1 MKDVGFKTIDIIP
14 ADTVLD
20 FIGQVQKTKRTEDG
34 GIGEERMDGSIALR
48 GQVVFTLG
56 RSVKIRG
63 MSVKFKGTVS
73 TNASGI
79 ALQTPL
85 LPKLKQALFG
95 GKTTLPVGEHVVPFL
110 LEIPNIYP
118 ASIAL
123 KRASIEYRVEV
134 SVAIGLQ
141 KKSITASH
149 PIELRRHLLRC
160 KEMAPLVETQILEDT
175 IPAKFHYAIDAPQ
188 IVCREQGVI
197 PVAVKYLCFASQKPV
212 RTIRTQIRQ
221 IELHSSSASGGARNR
236 IIPGS
241 NGRPHRRYVKRTVP
255 ALLHTVTEA
264 QEKST
269 WKHPLVLRHELQP
282 LLTPTL
288 HAPLISIYHELEI
301 TFQFEHQFEDIKARI
316 PIVVASIPST
326 KDSNLSSNAFAF
338 QLAAGSRMPQ
348 YHFEMDQARLHDS
361 CISVVVE
368 KPARVRE
375 VNPVYDAESL
385 QPDIHC
391 RSLLGEPRLPV
402 TSSSIN
408 LLQHSAADDD
418 DDDDDPYNQQ
428 HSSRSSNNNSY
439 NAKDSI
445 GRSIRKFA
453 SANELSSILHD
464 DGDDDQHNDD
474 DNQLMFPLERPRT
487 TTPIAQRRKGG
498 MQMPSI
504 DVDLANGLKRRGK
517 QQQPNNM
524 ATVDRNLMMS
534 KARLQQ
540 AQRQS
545 KQRSAA
551 ANVSIPPPP
560 SKISTMFD
568 TAPSMLPP
576 QDDAGSS
583 IGSDSTSQ
591 SSRRPHSINSS
602 SSADDS
608 PIDDHL
614 RSRPPSIVYA
624 TAPGLPA
631 ETELRPQEAYKM
643 SLVEESFIPSCDLS
657 PLATIASS
665 TLLSPRTSLALRKS
679 KASSHA
685 IPLSTA
691 IGARDSSVLDKDGE
705 ILRRIACTQQR
716 LPSQPPP
723 PKSPLPPVPPLPES
737 AIIKAKETANALSN
751 TNASIILPPAPP
763 PQHPLPPP
771 PSSSSSSSSSSASVA
786 APAASSSSEK
796 TNPYV
801 YLELPP
807 LPKDVNKKK
816 PSIDTTTRRMTKLY
830 VEDSD
835 DEVLDPLP
843 PIPERHLAQNS
854 TSTTTTSSSSSSSC
868 SSSVDHIPILPRLSL
883 GTEFDISFE

>member
-14 ADTVLD
+14 ADTVLE

-56 RSVKIRG
+56 RPVKIRG

-95 GKTTLPVGEHVVPFL
+95 GKTTLPAGEHVVPFL

-221 IELHSSSASGGARNR
+221 IELHSSSASSGTRNR

-255 ALLHTVTEA
+255 ALLHTVTQA

-288 HAPLISIYHELEI
+288 HAPLVSIYHELEI

-316 PIVVASIPST
+316 PIVVASVPST
-326 KDSNLSSNAFAF
+326 KDNINTNAFLF
-338 QLAAGSRMPQ
+338 QLAGSRMPQ

-408 LLQHSAADDD
+408 LLQHSTADDD
-418 DDDDDPYNQQ
+418 DDYYNQQ
-428 HSSRSSNNNSY
+428 HSNSNNSMNG
-439 NAKDSI
+439 KDSI

-453 SANELSSILHD
+453 SANELCSILHD
-464 DGDDDQHNDD
+464 DDDDDDEHNDD
-474 DNQLMFPLERPRT
+474 NHLRFPLERPRT

-504 DVDLANGLKRRGK
+504 DVDLANGLKRHGK
-517 QQQPNNM
+517 QQQHNNM

-545 KQRSAA
+545 KQRT
-551 ANVSIPPPP
+551 ANASIPPPP

-568 TAPSMLPP
+568 TAPMLS
-576 QDDAGSS
+576 QDDAVSS

-608 PIDDHL
+608 PIDEHL

-643 SLVEESFIPSCDLS
+643 SLVEESFVPSCDLS

-737 AIIKAKETANALSN
+737 AIIKAKEAANALSN

-763 PQHPLPPP
+763 PPPSQHPLPPP
-771 PSSSSSSSSSSASVA
+771 PSSSSSASAA
-786 APAASSSSEK
+786 SSEK

-807 LPKDVNKKK
+807 LPQETSKKQ

-843 PIPERHLAQNS
+843 PIPERHLAQS
-854 TSTTTTSSSSSSSC
+854 SLPSSSSSSSC

>member
-1 MKDVGFKTIDIIP
+1 MKDVGFKTIDIVP

-34 GIGEERMDGSIALR
+34 GIGGEERMDGSIPLR
-48 GQVVFTLG
+48 GQVVFSLG

-63 MSVKFKGTVS
+63 MSVKFKGTAS

-79 ALQTPL
+79 ALQTQL

-95 GKTTLPVGEHVVPFL
+95 GKTTLPAGEHVVPFL

-160 KEMAPLVETQILEDT
+160 KEMAPLIETQILEDT

-221 IELHSSSASGGARNR
+221 VELHSSSACSGTRNR
-236 IIPGS
+236 IIPSS

-255 ALLHTVTEA
+255 ALLHTVTQA

-269 WKHPLVLRHELQP
+269 WKHPLVLRHEIQP

-288 HAPLISIYHELEI
+288 HAPLVSIYHELEI

-326 KDSNLSSNAFAF
+326 KDNIDSNAFLF
-338 QLAAGSRMPQ
+338 QLAGSQMPQ

-375 VNPVYDAESL
+375 VNPVYDGESL
-385 QPDIHC
+385 QPDIQC

-418 DDDDDPYNQQ
+418 DDDDHYNQQ
-428 HSSRSSNNNSY
+428 HNSSNNSLH
-439 NAKDSI
+439 AKDSI

-464 DGDDDQHNDD
+464 DGDDDAHNDS
-474 DNQLMFPLERPRT
+474 NQSMFPLERPRT

-540 AQRQS
+540 VQRQS
-545 KQRSAA
+545 KQRT
-551 ANVSIPPPP
+551 ANASVQPL
-560 SKISTMFD
+560 SKISTMYD
-568 TAPSMLPP
+568 TAPMLPAH
-576 QDDAGSS
+576 DDTGSS

-665 TLLSPRTSLALRKS
+665 TLLSPRTSLALRRS

-705 ILRRIACTQQR
+705 FLRRIACTQQR

-751 TNASIILPPAPP
+751 SNAPIILPPAPP

-771 PSSSSSSSSSSASVA
+771 PSSSSSSS
-786 APAASSSSEK
+786 EK

-807 LPKDVNKKK
+807 LPKQVNKDKK

-843 PIPERHLAQNS
+843 PIPERHLAQS
-854 TSTTTTSSSSSSSC
+854 SLPSSPSSSSSSSC
-868 SSSVDHIPILPRLSL
+868 SSSVNHIPILPRLSL